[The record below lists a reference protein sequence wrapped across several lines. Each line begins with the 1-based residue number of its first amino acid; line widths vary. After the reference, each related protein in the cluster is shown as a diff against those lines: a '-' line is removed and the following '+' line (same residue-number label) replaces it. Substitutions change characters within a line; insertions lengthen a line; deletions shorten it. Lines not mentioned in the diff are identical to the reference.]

1 MERRRLRKRGER
13 ERRRGERSPCLPA
26 ARSPLSHTFG
36 RRVRLKHPVRRPP
49 GLGVR
54 LQLEQQVPPRKVGG
68 ALSGE
73 REEGGRV
80 RRWSAVFLV
89 VRFPG
94 GRRKGRAV
102 SMVRGGLPTR
112 RHDMAWRQAAA
123 GRRGGRREAGG
134 DAPCDHRRRP
144 DRMRSPRRSRALF
157 SLPSIL
163 RRTSSLGAMVGV
175 CRSVCACTE
184 SGRQRGL
191 LLLREP
197 TKSVSAERERESG
210 FFSLS
215 PSLASSPSIPSSGP
229 PTPPPISHSPPP
241 AHPPLPPSP
250 GWGRGS
256 WDLLEFFSFTF
267 LPSFFS

>member
-1 MERRRLRKRGER
+1 MSGER
-13 ERRRGERSPCLPA
+13 ERRRGERAPCLPA

-49 GLGVR
+49 GMRVR

-102 SMVRGGLPTR
+102 SMVRGGLRTR
-112 RHDMAWRQAAA
+112 RHAMAWRPAAA

-134 DAPCDHRRRP
+134 VAPCDHRRRP
-144 DRMRSPRRSRALF
+144 DRMRSPAAPAPCSPCPPF
-157 SLPSIL
+157 SDAPHPW
-163 RRTSSLGAMVGV
+163 APWWACVGV
-175 CRSVCACTE
+175 CVSVQKVGASEACCCCASQQRVCAE
-184 SGRQRGL
+184 
-191 LLLREP
+191 
-197 TKSVSAERERESG
+197 VRESG

-215 PSLASSPSIPSSGP
+215 PSLASSPSLPSSGP
-229 PTPPPISHSPPP
+229 PPPPRSHNHRHPRT
-241 AHPPLPPSP
+241 PPLPLVV
-250 GWGRGS
+250 WC
-256 WDLLEFFSFTF
+256 T
-267 LPSFFS
+267 